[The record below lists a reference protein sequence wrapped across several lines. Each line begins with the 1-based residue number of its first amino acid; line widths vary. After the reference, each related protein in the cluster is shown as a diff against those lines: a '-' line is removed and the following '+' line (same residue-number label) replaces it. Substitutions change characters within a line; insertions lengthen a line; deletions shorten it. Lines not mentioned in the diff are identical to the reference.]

1 MNIIIFDDITK
12 IDKKSFNIYYPYETN
27 EVEELLYNNR
37 IDLVVANYFFFDFF
51 KELKNY
57 FEFKLIFLDSFY
69 DINHLKNAF
78 EIGDDYLI
86 KPVIEEELIIRIK
99 YHLKNFEL
107 KNIIKYK
114 DIFFHTFSKKLY
126 KNNKLIKC
134 SPGEI
139 KLIELFLTNLNK
151 PLSKNTLFQTINSF
165 SYGTL
170 RVFLTKIR
178 KIGLEIEYNRV
189 NETYLLKNFSFLIAF
204 LYCT

>member
-12 IDKKSFNIYYPYETN
+12 IDEKTFNIFYPYKLN

-37 IDLVVANYFFFDFF
+37 IDLVVANFYFFDFF
-51 KELKNY
+51 KELKSY
-57 FEFKLIFLDSFY
+57 FEFKLIFVDNYY

-99 YHLKNFEL
+99 YHLKNFKP
-107 KNIIKYK
+107 KNIITYK

-126 KNNKLIKC
+126 KKNQLIKC
-134 SPGEI
+134 SPSEI

-151 PLSKNTLFQTINSF
+151 PISKNTLFQTINSF

-178 KIGLEIEYNRV
+178 KIGFEIEYNRV
-189 NETYLLKNFSFLIAF
+189 NETYTLII
-204 LYCT
+204 